1 MALLYNISTY
11 FFLIVINFAALFNA
25 KARLWVKGRECVF
38 KKLGNALMNIENI
51 AWFHCASLGEFEQG
65 KPIIKAYKKMNL
77 IIKSLNFS
85 YQSEEVF
92 KDLNLNFN
100 SGILN
105 LVSGP
110 SGSGKTTLLNLI
122 AGLEKP
128 SSGLIMLDDDIQ
140 SSNDKFIEPEN
151 RNIGFI
157 FQDFALFPH
166 LNVKQ
171 NIEFSGNRNDEL
183 LNKLINKLSIANHL
197 SKYPHEL
204 SGGQQQRVSIARAL
218 FSEPKILLIDE
229 PISNQDKNNKTEII
243 RIISE
248 FIKEKEIVCILVSHE
263 EINNVPVETK
273 SFNLS

>member
-1 MALLYNISTY
+1 
-11 FFLIVINFAALFNA
+11 
-25 KARLWVKGRECVF
+25 
-38 KKLGNALMNIENI
+38 
-51 AWFHCASLGEFEQG
+51 
-65 KPIIKAYKKMNL
+65 MNL

-128 SSGLIMLDDDIQ
+128 SSGLIMLDDNVQ

-166 LNVKQ
+166 LNIKQ
-171 NIEFSGNRNDEL
+171 NIEFSGNRNEEL

-263 EINNVPVETK
+263 EINNIAQVETK
-273 SFNLS
+273 ILYPFLD

>member
-1 MALLYNISTY
+1 
-11 FFLIVINFAALFNA
+11 
-25 KARLWVKGRECVF
+25 
-38 KKLGNALMNIENI
+38 
-51 AWFHCASLGEFEQG
+51 
-65 KPIIKAYKKMNL
+65 MNL

-128 SSGLIMLDDDIQ
+128 SSGLIMLDDDVQ

-166 LNVKQ
+166 LNIKQ

>member
-1 MALLYNISTY
+1 
-11 FFLIVINFAALFNA
+11 
-25 KARLWVKGRECVF
+25 
-38 KKLGNALMNIENI
+38 
-51 AWFHCASLGEFEQG
+51 
-65 KPIIKAYKKMNL
+65 MNL

-85 YQSEEVF
+85 YHSEEVF

-128 SSGLIMLDDDIQ
+128 VSGLIMLDNDIQ

-166 LNVKQ
+166 LNIKQ
-171 NIEFSGNRNDEL
+171 NIEFSGNRNEEL

-197 SKYPHEL
+197 FKYPHEL

-229 PISNQDKNNKTEII
+229 PISNQDKNNKIEII
-243 RIISE
+243 KIISD
-248 FIKEKEIVCILVSHE
+248 FTKDKEIVCILVSHE
-263 EINNVPVETK
+263 EINNISQVETI
-273 SFNLS
+273 SYNLS

>member
-1 MALLYNISTY
+1 
-11 FFLIVINFAALFNA
+11 
-25 KARLWVKGRECVF
+25 
-38 KKLGNALMNIENI
+38 
-51 AWFHCASLGEFEQG
+51 
-65 KPIIKAYKKMNL
+65 MNL

-92 KDLNLNFN
+92 KDLNINFN

-105 LVSGP
+105 FVSGP

-171 NIEFSGNRNDEL
+171 NIEFSGNRNEEL
-183 LNKLINKLSIANHL
+183 LNKLINKLSISKHL

-218 FSEPKILLIDE
+218 LSEPKILLIDE
-229 PISNQDKNNKTEII
+229 PITNQDKNNKTEII

-248 FIKEKEIVCILVSHE
+248 FIKDKEIICILVSHE

-273 SFNLS
+273 SFNFS

>member
-1 MALLYNISTY
+1 
-11 FFLIVINFAALFNA
+11 
-25 KARLWVKGRECVF
+25 
-38 KKLGNALMNIENI
+38 
-51 AWFHCASLGEFEQG
+51 
-65 KPIIKAYKKMNL
+65 MNL

-100 SGILN
+100 SEILN

-128 SSGLIMLDDDIQ
+128 SSGLIMLDDDVQ
-140 SSNDKFIEPEN
+140 YSNDKFIEPEN

-166 LNVKQ
+166 LNIKQ

>member
-1 MALLYNISTY
+1 
-11 FFLIVINFAALFNA
+11 
-25 KARLWVKGRECVF
+25 
-38 KKLGNALMNIENI
+38 
-51 AWFHCASLGEFEQG
+51 
-65 KPIIKAYKKMNL
+65 MNL

-128 SSGLIMLDDDIQ
+128 SSGLIMLDDDVQ

-166 LNVKQ
+166 LNIKQ

-248 FIKEKEIVCILVSHE
+248 FIKEKEIVCVLVSHE
-263 EINNVPVETK
+263 EMNNVPVETK

>member
-1 MALLYNISTY
+1 
-11 FFLIVINFAALFNA
+11 
-25 KARLWVKGRECVF
+25 
-38 KKLGNALMNIENI
+38 
-51 AWFHCASLGEFEQG
+51 
-65 KPIIKAYKKMNL
+65 MNL

-110 SGSGKTTLLNLI
+110 SGSGKTTLINLI

-128 SSGLIMLDDDIQ
+128 SSGLIMLDDDVQ

-166 LNVKQ
+166 LNIKQ
-171 NIEFSGNRNDEL
+171 NIEFSGNRNEEL
-183 LNKLINKLSIANHL
+183 FNKLTNKLSIANHL

-248 FIKEKEIVCILVSHE
+248 FIKEKEIVCVLVSHE

>member
-1 MALLYNISTY
+1 
-11 FFLIVINFAALFNA
+11 
-25 KARLWVKGRECVF
+25 
-38 KKLGNALMNIENI
+38 
-51 AWFHCASLGEFEQG
+51 
-65 KPIIKAYKKMNL
+65 MNL

-128 SSGLIMLDDDIQ
+128 SSGLIMLDDDVQ

-166 LNVKQ
+166 LNIKQ
-171 NIEFSGNRNDEL
+171 NIEFSGNRNEEL
-183 LNKLINKLSIANHL
+183 LNRLINELSIANHL

-218 FSEPKILLIDE
+218 FSEPKVLLIDE
-229 PISNQDKNNKTEII
+229 PISNQDKKNKTEII

>member
-1 MALLYNISTY
+1 
-11 FFLIVINFAALFNA
+11 
-25 KARLWVKGRECVF
+25 
-38 KKLGNALMNIENI
+38 
-51 AWFHCASLGEFEQG
+51 
-65 KPIIKAYKKMNL
+65 MNL

-128 SSGLIMLDDDIQ
+128 SSGLILLDDDVQ
-140 SSNDKFIEPEN
+140 SSNDKFTEPEN

-171 NIEFSGNRNDEL
+171 NIEFSGNQNEEL
-183 LNKLINKLSIANHL
+183 LNKLINKLSITNHL

-218 FSEPKILLIDE
+218 FSEPKVLLIDE

>member
-1 MALLYNISTY
+1 
-11 FFLIVINFAALFNA
+11 
-25 KARLWVKGRECVF
+25 
-38 KKLGNALMNIENI
+38 
-51 AWFHCASLGEFEQG
+51 
-65 KPIIKAYKKMNL
+65 MNL

-85 YQSEEVF
+85 YKSEEVF

-128 SSGLIMLDDDIQ
+128 SSGLIMLDDDVQ

-166 LNVKQ
+166 LNIKQ
-171 NIEFSGNRNDEL
+171 NIEFSGNRNEEL

>member
-1 MALLYNISTY
+1 
-11 FFLIVINFAALFNA
+11 
-25 KARLWVKGRECVF
+25 
-38 KKLGNALMNIENI
+38 
-51 AWFHCASLGEFEQG
+51 
-65 KPIIKAYKKMNL
+65 MNL

-128 SSGLIMLDDDIQ
+128 SSGLIMLDDDVQ

-166 LNVKQ
+166 LNIKQ

-229 PISNQDKNNKTEII
+229 PISNQDKNNKIEII
-243 RIISE
+243 KIISD
-248 FIKEKEIVCILVSHE
+248 FAKDREIVCILVSHE
-263 EINNVPVETK
+263 EINSIAQVETR
-273 SFNLS
+273 SYTLS

>member
-1 MALLYNISTY
+1 
-11 FFLIVINFAALFNA
+11 
-25 KARLWVKGRECVF
+25 
-38 KKLGNALMNIENI
+38 
-51 AWFHCASLGEFEQG
+51 
-65 KPIIKAYKKMNL
+65 MNL

-128 SSGLIMLDDDIQ
+128 SSGLIMLDDDVQ

-171 NIEFSGNRNDEL
+171 NIEFSGNRNEEL
-183 LNKLINKLSIANHL
+183 LNKLINKLSFANHL

-263 EINNVPVETK
+263 EINNVPVEIK
-273 SFNLS
+273 SFNFS

>member
-1 MALLYNISTY
+1 
-11 FFLIVINFAALFNA
+11 
-25 KARLWVKGRECVF
+25 
-38 KKLGNALMNIENI
+38 
-51 AWFHCASLGEFEQG
+51 
-65 KPIIKAYKKMNL
+65 MNL

-140 SSNDKFIEPEN
+140 SSNDKFIDPEN

-171 NIEFSGNRNDEL
+171 NIEFSGNRNEEL
-183 LNKLINKLSIANHL
+183 LNKLINKLSFANHL

-229 PISNQDKNNKTEII
+229 PISNQDKNNKTEVIK
-243 RIISE
+243 IISE
-248 FIKEKEIVCILVSHE
+248 FIKEKEIVCVLVSHE

>member
-1 MALLYNISTY
+1 
-11 FFLIVINFAALFNA
+11 
-25 KARLWVKGRECVF
+25 
-38 KKLGNALMNIENI
+38 
-51 AWFHCASLGEFEQG
+51 
-65 KPIIKAYKKMNL
+65 MNL

-85 YQSEEVF
+85 YQNEEVF

-128 SSGLIMLDDDIQ
+128 SSGLIMLDDDVQ

-166 LNVKQ
+166 LNIKQ

-229 PISNQDKNNKTEII
+229 PISNQDKNNKIEII
-243 RIISE
+243 KIISD
-248 FIKEKEIVCILVSHE
+248 FTKEKEIVCILVSHE

>member
-1 MALLYNISTY
+1 
-11 FFLIVINFAALFNA
+11 
-25 KARLWVKGRECVF
+25 
-38 KKLGNALMNIENI
+38 
-51 AWFHCASLGEFEQG
+51 
-65 KPIIKAYKKMNL
+65 MNL

-128 SSGLIMLDDDIQ
+128 SSGLIMLDDDVQ

-166 LNVKQ
+166 LNIKQ
-171 NIEFSGNRNDEL
+171 NIEFSGNRNEEL

-229 PISNQDKNNKTEII
+229 PISNQDKNNKIEII
-243 RIISE
+243 KIISD
-248 FIKEKEIVCILVSHE
+248 FTKDKEIVCILVSHE
-263 EINNVPVETK
+263 EIDNIAQVETR
-273 SFNLS
+273 SYTLTLN

>member
-1 MALLYNISTY
+1 
-11 FFLIVINFAALFNA
+11 
-25 KARLWVKGRECVF
+25 
-38 KKLGNALMNIENI
+38 
-51 AWFHCASLGEFEQG
+51 
-65 KPIIKAYKKMNL
+65 MNL

-128 SSGLIMLDDDIQ
+128 VSGLIMLDNDIQ

-166 LNVKQ
+166 LNIKQ
-171 NIEFSGNRNDEL
+171 NIEFSGNRNEEL
-183 LNKLINKLSIANHL
+183 LNRLINELSIANHL

-218 FSEPKILLIDE
+218 FSEPKVLLIDE

-248 FIKEKEIVCILVSHE
+248 FIKEEEIVCILVSHE

>member
-1 MALLYNISTY
+1 
-11 FFLIVINFAALFNA
+11 
-25 KARLWVKGRECVF
+25 
-38 KKLGNALMNIENI
+38 
-51 AWFHCASLGEFEQG
+51 
-65 KPIIKAYKKMNL
+65 MNL

-128 SSGLIMLDDDIQ
+128 SSGLIMLDDDVQ

-166 LNVKQ
+166 LNIKQ

-243 RIISE
+243 
-248 FIKEKEIVCILVSHE
+248 
-263 EINNVPVETK
+263 
-273 SFNLS
+273 LSLIHI

>member
-1 MALLYNISTY
+1 
-11 FFLIVINFAALFNA
+11 
-25 KARLWVKGRECVF
+25 
-38 KKLGNALMNIENI
+38 
-51 AWFHCASLGEFEQG
+51 
-65 KPIIKAYKKMNL
+65 MNL

-85 YQSEEVF
+85 YHSEDVF

-128 SSGLIMLDDDIQ
+128 SSGLIMLDDNIQ
-140 SSNDKFIEPEN
+140 SSIDKFVEPEN
-151 RNIGFI
+151 RNVGFV

-171 NIEFSGNRNDEL
+171 NIEFSENRNKEL
-183 LNKLINKLSIANHL
+183 FNTLIDNLSIKNYL

-204 SGGQQQRVSIARAL
+204 SGGQKQRASIARAIY
-218 FSEPKILLIDE
+218 SEPKILLIDE
-229 PISNQDKNNKTEII
+229 PISNQDKNNKIEII
-243 RIISE
+243 KIISD
-248 FIKEKEIVCILVSHE
+248 FTKDKEIVCILVSHE
-263 EINNVPVETK
+263 EINNISQLETI
-273 SFNLS
+273 SYNLS

>member
-1 MALLYNISTY
+1 
-11 FFLIVINFAALFNA
+11 
-25 KARLWVKGRECVF
+25 
-38 KKLGNALMNIENI
+38 
-51 AWFHCASLGEFEQG
+51 
-65 KPIIKAYKKMNL
+65 MNL

-85 YQSEEVF
+85 YRNEEVF
-92 KDLNLNFN
+92 KDLNLNFK

-105 LVSGP
+105 LISGP

-128 SSGLIMLDDDIQ
+128 SSGLIILDDITQ
-140 SSNDKFIEPEN
+140 SNNDKFIEPEN
-151 RNIGFI
+151 RNIGFV

-171 NIEFSGNRNDEL
+171 NIKFSGKGNEDL
-183 LNKLINKLSIANHL
+183 FNKLINRLNIRSHL

-229 PISNQDKNNKTEII
+229 PISNQDKNNKIEII
-243 RIISE
+243 EIISE
-248 FIKEKEIVCILVSHE
+248 FIKEKEIICILVSHE
-263 EINNVPVETK
+263 EINCYGQVEAR
-273 SFNLS
+273 SYNLS

>member
-1 MALLYNISTY
+1 
-11 FFLIVINFAALFNA
+11 
-25 KARLWVKGRECVF
+25 
-38 KKLGNALMNIENI
+38 
-51 AWFHCASLGEFEQG
+51 
-65 KPIIKAYKKMNL
+65 MNL

-92 KDLNLNFN
+92 KGLNLNFN

-128 SSGLIMLDDDIQ
+128 SSGLIMLDDDVQ

-166 LNVKQ
+166 LNIKQ
-171 NIEFSGNRNDEL
+171 NIEFSGNRNEEL
-183 LNKLINKLSIANHL
+183 LNKLINKLSIASHL

-218 FSEPKILLIDE
+218 FSEPKLLLIDE

>member
-1 MALLYNISTY
+1 
-11 FFLIVINFAALFNA
+11 
-25 KARLWVKGRECVF
+25 
-38 KKLGNALMNIENI
+38 
-51 AWFHCASLGEFEQG
+51 
-65 KPIIKAYKKMNL
+65 MNL

-128 SSGLIMLDDDIQ
+128 SSGLIMLDGNIQ
-140 SSNDKFIEPEN
+140 SSIDEFVEPEN
-151 RNIGFI
+151 RNIGFV

-171 NIEFSGNRNDEL
+171 NIEFSGNRNKEL
-183 LNKLINKLSIANHL
+183 FNTLIDNLSIKNHL

-204 SGGQQQRVSIARAL
+204 SGGQQQRASIARAIY
-218 FSEPKILLIDE
+218 SEPKILLIDE
-229 PISNQDKNNKTEII
+229 PISNQDKNNKTEVIK
-243 RIISE
+243 IISDE
-248 FIKEKEIVCILVSHE
+248 KEKYKKSTNFQKFSTLGSLEAIFEPKIGLVGRRRSRKMSSKFENDH
-263 EINNVPVETK
+263 
-273 SFNLS
+273 F

>member
-1 MALLYNISTY
+1 
-11 FFLIVINFAALFNA
+11 
-25 KARLWVKGRECVF
+25 
-38 KKLGNALMNIENI
+38 
-51 AWFHCASLGEFEQG
+51 
-65 KPIIKAYKKMNL
+65 MNL

-85 YQSEEVF
+85 YHNEEVF

-128 SSGLIMLDDDIQ
+128 YSGSIMLDDNIL

-171 NIEFSGNRNDEL
+171 NIEFSGNRDKEL
-183 LNKLINKLSIANHL
+183 FNKLIDKLSIANHL

-229 PISNQDKNNKTEII
+229 PISNQDKNNKIEII

-263 EINNVPVETK
+263 EINNFPVETK
-273 SFNLS
+273 SFNFS

>member
-1 MALLYNISTY
+1 
-11 FFLIVINFAALFNA
+11 
-25 KARLWVKGRECVF
+25 
-38 KKLGNALMNIENI
+38 
-51 AWFHCASLGEFEQG
+51 
-65 KPIIKAYKKMNL
+65 MNL

-100 SGILN
+100 SGVLN

-128 SSGLIMLDDDIQ
+128 SSGLIILDDDVQ

-166 LNVKQ
+166 LNIKQ

>member
-1 MALLYNISTY
+1 
-11 FFLIVINFAALFNA
+11 
-25 KARLWVKGRECVF
+25 
-38 KKLGNALMNIENI
+38 
-51 AWFHCASLGEFEQG
+51 
-65 KPIIKAYKKMNL
+65 MNL

-128 SSGLIMLDDDIQ
+128 SSGLIMLDDDVQ

-166 LNVKQ
+166 LNIKQ

-197 SKYPHEL
+197 SKYPHKL

>member
-1 MALLYNISTY
+1 
-11 FFLIVINFAALFNA
+11 
-25 KARLWVKGRECVF
+25 
-38 KKLGNALMNIENI
+38 
-51 AWFHCASLGEFEQG
+51 
-65 KPIIKAYKKMNL
+65 MNL
-77 IIKSLNFS
+77 IIESLNFS
-85 YQSEEVF
+85 YRNEEVF
-92 KDLNLNFN
+92 KDLNLNFK
-100 SGILN
+100 SGVLN
-105 LVSGP
+105 LISGP

-128 SSGLIMLDDDIQ
+128 SSGLIILDDIIQ
-140 SSNDKFIEPEN
+140 SNNDKFVEPEN
-151 RNIGFI
+151 RNTGFV

-166 LNVKQ
+166 LNVKE
-171 NIEFSGNRNDEL
+171 NIEFSRKGNEDL
-183 LNKLINKLSIANHL
+183 FNKLINRLNIASHL

>member
-1 MALLYNISTY
+1 
-11 FFLIVINFAALFNA
+11 
-25 KARLWVKGRECVF
+25 
-38 KKLGNALMNIENI
+38 
-51 AWFHCASLGEFEQG
+51 
-65 KPIIKAYKKMNL
+65 MNL

-128 SSGLIMLDDDIQ
+128 SSGLIMLDDDVQ

-166 LNVKQ
+166 LNTKQ
-171 NIEFSGNRNDEL
+171 NIEFSGNRNEEL
-183 LNKLINKLSIANHL
+183 FNKLTNKLSIANHL

-273 SFNLS
+273 SFNFS

>member
-1 MALLYNISTY
+1 
-11 FFLIVINFAALFNA
+11 
-25 KARLWVKGRECVF
+25 
-38 KKLGNALMNIENI
+38 
-51 AWFHCASLGEFEQG
+51 
-65 KPIIKAYKKMNL
+65 MNL

-128 SSGLIMLDDDIQ
+128 SSGLIMLDDDVQ

-166 LNVKQ
+166 LNIEQ

-218 FSEPKILLIDE
+218 FSEPKVLLIDE

-248 FIKEKEIVCILVSHE
+248 FIKEEEIVCILVSHE

>member
-1 MALLYNISTY
+1 
-11 FFLIVINFAALFNA
+11 
-25 KARLWVKGRECVF
+25 
-38 KKLGNALMNIENI
+38 
-51 AWFHCASLGEFEQG
+51 
-65 KPIIKAYKKMNL
+65 MNL

-128 SSGLIMLDDDIQ
+128 SSGLIMLDDDVQ

-166 LNVKQ
+166 LNIKQ
-171 NIEFSGNRNDEL
+171 NIEFSGNRNEEL

-248 FIKEKEIVCILVSHE
+248 FIKEKEIVCVLVSHE